1 MPEVPSSITAFGVE
15 SAPDTATATAT
26 DTAPAPA
33 TDTATAPAMSDRS
46 FWRASAIPSLLLV
59 NVLGWLAASGF
70 TIRASIVLVG
80 GLAIWFWIVWL
91 MFDRSS
97 IRGELYALRKERR
110 REERKGRL
118 LGDAITP

>member
-15 SAPDTATATAT
+15 SAPDTATAT
-26 DTAPAPA
+26 DTAP
-33 TDTATAPAMSDRS
+33 ATAPAMSDRS